1 MDPNRKPLILI
12 VDDTPRNIQ
21 VLGNILYEKGYNISI
36 SSSGSHALQ
45 SVKVKPPDLIL
56 LDIQMPGM
64 DGYEVCKTLKAD
76 SQTKDIPVIF
86 LTAATEVENVLKGFE
101 LGAVDYITKP
111 FNVPELLAR
120 VATHIEL
127 KLAREKL
134 IEINATKDKFF
145 SIISHDLRN
154 PFAGLQMVSGNLLKN
169 LEKYDIKKTAELVEL
184 IYSTSKQGSELLE
197 NLLEWSRTQT
207 GAISFN
213 PTDINIAEAVKKCI
227 KSIIPVSENKHITI
241 INNVPGNSRLV
252 ADEYMLE
259 SILRNLLS
267 NAVKYTPASGTVII
281 SMKECEEHTEFTVK
295 DNGVGISKEVQSK
308 LFKLDTN
315 CSMPGTA
322 DEKGTGL
329 GLILCKEFVGKHGG
343 TIWAESKA
351 GAGSEFKFT
360 IPKKA
365 KKKDNQK

>member
-1 MDPNRKPLILI
+1 MKTNRKPLILI
-12 VDDTPRNIQ
+12 VDDTPQNIQ

-45 SVKVKPPDLIL
+45 SVTAKTPDLIL

-64 DGYEVCKTLKAD
+64 DGYEVCKTLKTN

-86 LTAATEVENVLKGFE
+86 LTAATEVENVLMGFE

-127 KLAREKL
+127 KFAREKL
-134 IEINATKDKFF
+134 IEVNATKDKFF

-169 LEKYDIKKTAELVEL
+169 LEKYDIKKTTELIEL
-184 IYSTSKQGSELLE
+184 IYNASKHGSELLE

-207 GAISFN
+207 GAINFN
-213 PTDINIAEAVKKCI
+213 PTGINVSETVKKCI
-227 KSIIPVSENKHITI
+227 NSIVPFYENKNITV
-241 INNVPGNSRLV
+241 INNVPDNSRLV

-259 SILRNLLS
+259 TVLRNLLS
-267 NAVKYTPASGTVII
+267 NAVKYTPASGSVIVSI
-281 SMKECEEHTEFTVK
+281 KECEEHTEFTVK

-308 LFKLDTN
+308 LFKLDMN
-315 CSMPGTA
+315 SSMHGTA

-329 GLILCKEFVGKHGG
+329 GLILCKEFVEKHGG
-343 TIWAESKA
+343 TIRAESKA

-360 IPKKA
+360 IPKNA
-365 KKKDNQK
+365 NCF